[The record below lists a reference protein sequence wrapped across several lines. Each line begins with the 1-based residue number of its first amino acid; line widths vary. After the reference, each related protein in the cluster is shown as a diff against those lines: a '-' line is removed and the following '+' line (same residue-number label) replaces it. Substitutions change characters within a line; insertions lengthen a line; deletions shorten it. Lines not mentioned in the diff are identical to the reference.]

1 MNNYFPLAFLFL
13 FSYGSLFG
21 TSAIAATVAESQDL
35 PATSFNSDGSNST
48 TSQLPGQVY
57 PIKIVD
63 IDKSQAHYKTPEN
76 TAAAGRSALLQ
87 HDLDWFYQSFTVEA
101 AAQDKKMFEDAG
113 LAQTEKYKL
122 VSKKDEEFIT
132 GKKKYKDGLLLFF
145 EVHDHDIDGTVLKGW
160 SGFVLENGLW
170 KATYKYSEDQELD
183 EFDDVIYIHCIASY
197 RFPPAYFL
205 EDSCWHGN
213 DLTNFNKTGVAL
225 DKRYAEDLTAAVFN
239 GIDNGLARQQF
250 NDMPGEQLSMG
261 GWIKADN
268 IDHTA
273 RIIEIGGDKEDS
285 TAIVLDPGKGL
296 RFWIHTN
303 GRRVERTTALDY
315 DFHDQ
320 QWHHLYLTYDGA
332 QMKLYVDAQLKDAHP
347 VAGSIDSAPIL
358 NIGQRNASVNNGRAN
373 TFKGRLDDIQVY
385 NKALTAD
392 EIKRKY
398 ANGTTQSL

>member
-1 MNNYFPLAFLFL
+1 MNINLSLVFLFL
-13 FSYGSLFG
+13 FSAVSLFG
-21 TSAIAATVAESQDL
+21 GSATAATVSESQDFSVT
-35 PATSFNSDGSNST
+35 AFGSGGST
-48 TSQLPGQVY
+48 TSQLLGKVY
-57 PIKIVD
+57 PIKIVN
-63 IDKSQAHYKTPEN
+63 ITKSQADYKTPEN

-101 AAQDKKMFEDAG
+101 AAQEKKMFEDAG
-113 LAQTEKYKL
+113 LALTEKYKL

-132 GKKKYKDGLLLFF
+132 GKKDYKDGLLLFF
-145 EVHDHDIDGTVLKGW
+145 EVHDHDIDGTITKGW
-160 SGFVLENGLW
+160 SGFVQENGLW

-183 EFDDVIYIHCIASY
+183 KFDDVIYIHCVASY
-197 RFPPAYFL
+197 RFPPADFL

-213 DLTNFNKTGVAL
+213 DLTNFNKTGVVL

-239 GIDNGLARQQF
+239 GIDNGLVRQQF
-250 NDMPGEQLSMG
+250 NDMPSEQLSMG
-261 GWIKADN
+261 GWIKADKV
-268 IDHTA
+268 DHTA

-320 QWHHLYLTYDGA
+320 QWHHLYLTYDGM
-332 QMKLYVDAQLKDAHP
+332 QMKLYVDAQLKDVHQ
-347 VAGSIDSAPIL
+347 VAGSVDSAPIL
-358 NIGQRNASVNNGRAN
+358 NIGQRNALVNNGRAN
-373 TFKGRLDDIQVY
+373 TFKGLIDDIQVY
-385 NKALTAD
+385 KKALTAD
-392 EIKRKY
+392 EIMRKY